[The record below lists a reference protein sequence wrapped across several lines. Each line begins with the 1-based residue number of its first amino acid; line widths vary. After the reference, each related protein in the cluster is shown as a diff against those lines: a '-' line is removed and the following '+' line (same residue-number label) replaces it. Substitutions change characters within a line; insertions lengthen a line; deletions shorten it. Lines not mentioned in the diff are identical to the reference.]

1 MVIDDDER
9 TVNTLTAV
17 LNAKGHTVLGV
28 RIHETGCYV
37 LERGHKK
44 PCSLQA
50 AKTYIADNNIS
61 VDVIFLDHLMI
72 IGVFDGTDAA
82 RELALS
88 KEKLV
93 GTSEAHQPYCH
104 TSILYSKHQLLNG
117 EPLAVADFLE
127 LAG

>member
-1 MVIDDDER
+1 MSNVMVIDDDER

-72 IGVFDGTDAA
+72 IGVLT
-82 RELALS
+82 ALMPHGS
-88 KEKLV
+88 WHCPKKSSWEPVRPINPTATHQFYILS
-93 GTSEAHQPYCH
+93 TS
-104 TSILYSKHQLLNG
+104 S
-117 EPLAVADFLE
+117 
-127 LAG
+127 